1 MHPAKS
7 VITLTTAT
15 GAGYGLAFFLALFMV
30 LGLMPTDALYGQIA
44 LTLALG
50 LIVIGLVASTLH
62 LGHPERSWRAFSQWR
77 SSWLSREGLL
87 AVFTFAPLGLWWLN
101 WFFGP
106 TDSTMLTVLRILA
119 ILGCL
124 FTVFAT
130 SMIYGSLKTIKAWA
144 NGWTPA
150 VYLVLAGMT
159 GSLLLYVF
167 MRVGQSDQALYAGLL
182 ALGFMIVGAI
192 LKFTYWVFVESTPS
206 VSTPETAT
214 GLGQYGKVR
223 LVEAP
228 HSQANYL
235 LREMGF
241 QVARKHS
248 QKLRKLVYILGF
260 LVPFGLVL
268 LSLIPAVPTGLSH
281 ILAIASVLP
290 AGLGIIIE
298 RWLYFAE
305 AKHTVMLYYGASS
318 S

>member
-7 VITLTTAT
+7 VITLTVAT
-15 GAGYGLAFFLALFMV
+15 GAGYGLAFFLAMFMV
-30 LGLMPTDALYGQIA
+30 LGLIPLGALFSQIA
-44 LTLALG
+44 LTFALG
-50 LIVIGLVASTLH
+50 LIVAGLVASTLH
-62 LGHPERSWRAFSQWR
+62 LGHPERSWRAMSQWR

-87 AVFTFAPLGLWWLN
+87 AVFTFAPLGLWWLS
-101 WFFGP
+101 WFTGHEGH
-106 TDSTMLTVLRILA
+106 SAMTVIRLLA
-119 ILGCL
+119 MVGCL
-124 FTVFAT
+124 LTVFAT

-159 GSLLLYVF
+159 GTLLLYVI
-167 MRVGQSDQALYAGLL
+167 MTAGRLDQALYAGLL
-182 ALGFMIVGAI
+182 ALGFMLAGAG

-206 VSTPETAT
+206 LSTPESAT
-214 GLGQYGKVR
+214 GLGQFGKVT

-248 QKLRKLVYILGF
+248 QKLRKLVYLLGF
-260 LVPFGLVL
+260 AVPFVAVG
-268 LSLIPAVPTGLSH
+268 LSLLPNFSGPVALG
-281 ILAIASVLP
+281 LAIFSALS

-318 S
+318 A